1 MSFLIVRQQLESAL
15 DALSTG
21 QIETNYENVF
31 YKPTK
36 DVAFQRV
43 QVVFATPENPT
54 MGDNFYREQGFM
66 QVTLYFPLQT
76 GAAASATWAQT
87 IRSTFYRGRS
97 FVTGKVTTTISETMS
112 RLPSIV
118 EDDRFVVPLRIPFF
132 ANVLP

>member
-1 MSFLIVRQQLESAL
+1 MSLLVIRQQLETAL
-15 DALSTG
+15 DTLSTG

-31 YKPTK
+31 YRPTK

-66 QVTLYFPLQT
+66 QATLYFPLQS
-76 GAAASATWAQT
+76 GAKDSAIWAQT
-87 IRSTFYRGRS
+87 LRTSFYRGRS
-97 FVTGKVTTTISETMS
+97 FVTGKVTTVISATMN

-118 EDDRFVVPLRIPFF
+118 EDDRFVVPCRIPFF

>member
-1 MSFLIVRQQLESAL
+1 MSLLVIRQQLETVL
-15 DALSTG
+15 DAVSTG

-54 MGDNFYREQGFM
+54 IGDNFYRDLGFM
-66 QVTLYFPLQT
+66 QVTLYFPLQS
-76 GAAASATWAQT
+76 GAKDSSTWAQT
-87 IRSTFYRGRS
+87 LRTNFYRGRS
-97 FVTGKVTTTISETMS
+97 FVTGKVTTTISQTMS

-118 EDDRFVVPLRIPFF
+118 EDDRFVVPCRIPFF
-132 ANVLP
+132 VNVLP

>member
-1 MSFLIVRQQLESAL
+1 VSFLIIRQQLETTL
-15 DALSTG
+15 DAISAG

-36 DVAFQRV
+36 GVPFQRV

-54 MGDNFYREQGFM
+54 IGDNFYRELGFM
-66 QVTLYFPLQT
+66 QVTLYFPLQN
-76 GAAASATWAQT
+76 GARDSATWAQT
-87 IRSTFYRGRS
+87 VRAAFYRGRT
-97 FVTGKVTTTISETMS
+97 FVTGKVTTTISQTMS